1 MIALFAALEM
11 ETRPILQRLRGA
23 QRSRFGGFPVAIG
36 SYLGQPVLLCQTGLG
51 KRAAAAATVVIDH
64 YLPQAVV
71 SYGLAGALSPDL
83 RAGDVTICERS
94 CLEDAETPGEAVV
107 NSDPELVSLALSALD
122 VAPRRAGALTV
133 QRVVAAPAEKA
144 RLRESWGLDLV
155 EMEGYW
161 VGQAAGE
168 RGIPFLAVRALFDE
182 AGRALPQIPGIVTA
196 RGRSSSLRVV
206 PHLIRHPRHIGEL
219 PRMARSRHLAIAGL
233 VRLLDAFV
241 AAYRDS
247 RRAASLGGTSL
258 GVT

>member
-11 ETRPILQRLRGA
+11 EARPVLRRLRGA

-51 KRAAAAATVVIDH
+51 QRAAAAATVIIDH

-83 RAGDVTICERS
+83 RAGDVAVCERS
-94 CLEDAETPGEAVV
+94 CLEGAETPAEAAVS
-107 NSDPELVSLALSALD
+107 SDPGLVSLALSVGE

-133 QRVVAAPAEKA
+133 QRVVAGPGEKLH
-144 RLRESWGLDLV
+144 LRESSGLDLV

-161 VGQAAGE
+161 VGEAAGG
-168 RGIPFLAVRALFDE
+168 RDIPFLAVRALFDE
-182 AGRALPQIPGIVTA
+182 AGHALPQIAGIVSASGHT
-196 RGRSSSLRVV
+196 SNLRIV
-206 PHLIRHPRHIGEL
+206 PHLIRHPGHVASL
-219 PRMARSRHLAIAGL
+219 PRMARSRRLAISVL
-233 VRLLDAFV
+233 VRFLDSFI

-247 RRAASLGGTSL
+247 PRADSLPS
-258 GVT
+258 VERA